1 MKDRFLLF
9 IFCCFSTAL
18 IAQQNVVQLDSF
30 YVYRK
35 DTTITEKLTPVP
47 LYVSDISGY
56 YGPSD
61 TITSVSLLPPCP
73 YTIANAKNL
82 VKEGKVQIVIR
93 GGFQGFPEE
102 NKKRS
107 EAFRKK
113 YDVSFDYVGCCI
125 FYNPAGEDISGYNT
139 IMKDYLRKKYGE
151 KCITEYKAIF
161 N

>member
-1 MKDRFLLF
+1 MKYHPLLF
-9 IFCCFSTAL
+9 LVSCFSLAVK
-18 IAQQNVVQLDSF
+18 AQENDAQFDTL

-35 DTTITEKLTPVP
+35 DTTITEKLTSVP

-82 VKEGKVQIVIR
+82 VEEGKVQMVIR
-93 GGFQGFPEE
+93 GGFQGFPKE

-113 YDVSFDYVGCCI
+113 YNVSFDYVGCCI
-125 FYNPAGEDISGYNT
+125 FYNPAGEDISGYNK
-139 IMKDYLRKKYGE
+139 IMKDYLRNK
-151 KCITEYKAIF
+151 
-161 N
+161 

>member
-1 MKDRFLLF
+1 
-9 IFCCFSTAL
+9 
-18 IAQQNVVQLDSF
+18 
-30 YVYRK
+30 
-35 DTTITEKLTPVP
+35 
-47 LYVSDISGY
+47 
-56 YGPSD
+56 
-61 TITSVSLLPPCP
+61 
-73 YTIANAKNL
+73 